1 LFLGPDGRPV
11 GQLALPFDNDAF
23 ALSSD
28 GRCLAVQRGASQ
40 VQVRQVQPGLD
51 IRAVTP
57 VGRYHNNVV
66 VELGEKQM
74 WLTIDLTTHCPGWE
88 TGELVEHLTHGYSS
102 SRDHPHAISRA
113 LPGKLP
119 HFLAYDRWRFR
130 LAAWRNLVAV
140 VSVFGEV
147 FLFEQSGDLV
157 CGFFAFR

>member
-1 LFLGPDGRPV
+1 
-11 GQLALPFDNDAF
+11 

-28 GRCLAVQRGASQ
+28 GRYLAVQRGASQ

-66 VELGEKQM
+66 VELGEKVM
-74 WLTIDLTTHCPGWE
+74 SLTIDRTTHWLSWE
-88 TGELVEHLTHGYSS
+88 TGELIDHLDHGSP
-102 SRDHPHAISRA
+102 SRRDRPHPVARA

-119 HFLAYDRWRFR
+119 RFLAYDRWRFR
-130 LAAWRNLVAV
+130 LAAWRTLVAV

-157 CGFFAFR
+157 CGFFAFRQSLAA